1 MADDVS
7 RSQSRARDFDVV
19 RRGYDR
25 AQVDSFLAELQAQIA
40 DLEASVDQAASTSLA
55 VGIDEREALAN
66 ELHKV
71 GEEVA
76 AVLEAARSAAEG
88 LRKRAAKDAEQWR
101 SEAEAETTQA
111 VRNTREQT
119 QALRASAWN
128 EGSALLNSALA
139 EAKAIRAAAQ
149 EDALFMRAEAERDAL
164 RLTSDARRDKDEAL
178 RGARQEAEVILEEAR
193 VESDGMLAAAQKAA
207 EAAQERA
214 RALEDRRSELLA
226 ELEATR
232 ASISHLEEEI
242 DSRRQELETPEPEPE
257 PFDNRSQ
264 HDMDVGSVK
273 IVAPSKAVVLRPV
286 DPDELVA
293 DIEAI
298 RASSARASEPKPA
311 ETVAVISPPPDLPV
325 AHGEGI
331 QPPAEAGSEPG
342 PPVAEPTAVEPEAVV
357 TAASPPPSDQDAA
370 KEPDPAKS
378 DEGEP
383 DSDKRADSAD
393 EIGSLF
399 AALKSMPEPAA
410 QKQIATVETARGG
423 EASDDTTPES
433 ADPVPEPEAA
443 THEPE
448 PEPEQKTDD
457 PSEASVLGAR
467 NAALKNVK
475 RSLVDL
481 QNETLEALR
490 TEPDWVPP
498 DDYADRFEP
507 EFSVLADVT
516 GSADA
521 RNLAAAFASDL
532 HDSVLS
538 ALEDARSAGKG
549 DRAVAAAASKV
560 FRTWRTDEAERR
572 LQGL

>member
-25 AQVDSFLAELQAQIA
+25 AQVDSFLADLQAQMA
-40 DLEASVDQAASTSLA
+40 DLETSVDQAASSSLA

-66 ELHKV
+66 ELHTI
-71 GEEVA
+71 GDEVA

-101 SEAEAETTQA
+101 SEAEAETTEA
-111 VRNTREQT
+111 VRSTREQT

-139 EAKAIRAAAQ
+139 EAKAIRATAQ

-193 VESDGMLAAAQKAA
+193 VESEGMLAAAQKAA

-214 RALEDRRSELLA
+214 RALEDRRSELLS

-257 PFDNRSQ
+257 LFDNRSQ

-298 RASSARASEPKPA
+298 RASSARALEPKPA
-311 ETVAVISPPPDLPV
+311 ETVAVISPPPDLQVPSSEDQQRPSDGGSEQDPPDGV
-325 AHGEGI
+325 
-331 QPPAEAGSEPG
+331 PPATEPA
-342 PPVAEPTAVEPEAVV
+342 PVVAAE
-357 TAASPPPSDQDAA
+357 SPPPSADPEVATEPEPATPVVADKGSDGQDA
-370 KEPDPAKS
+370 
-378 DEGEP
+378 
-383 DSDKRADSAD
+383 SAD

-399 AALKSMPEPAA
+399 AALKSMPEPAV
-410 QKQIATVETARGG
+410 QKQQVTTDEPTKAADKDT
-423 EASDDTTPES
+423 DDTAPLS
-433 ADPVPEPEAA
+433 SEPAA
-443 THEPE
+443 AELEPE
-448 PEPEQKTDD
+448 PEPTTGGT
-457 PSEASVLGAR
+457 SEVSVLGAR

-481 QNETLEALR
+481 QNETLESLR
-490 TEPDWVPP
+490 TDPDWIPP

-507 EFSVLADVT
+507 DFSLLADVT
-516 GSADA
+516 GSAGA
-521 RNLAAAFASDL
+521 KNLSAAFASDL